1 MNISAPFI
9 RRPIATSL
17 IAAAFLVF
25 GLVGFFN
32 LPVAALPEVDFPT
45 IQVSA
50 SLPGASPETTASN
63 IAQPLERQFAQIP
76 GVTEMTSVSS
86 LGSSN
91 ITVQFDLSR
100 NIDSAEQDIQTAINA
115 ASGQLP
121 TNLPTAPRVRKVNP
135 ADAPVLIIALT
146 SETLPLAQVDDYAEN
161 ILSQQISRIDGV
173 GQVFVGGQQKP
184 AVRIQVDPRK
194 AAALGLQLD
203 AVRQLIASQTVNAP
217 KGNID
222 GPLKNYNIYANDQIL
237 DAGPWKSLVVGY
249 HKGAAI
255 RLSDIGAVSES
266 VENTEAGA
274 WSFAG
279 AANKDKALK
288 SGRAVLLV
296 IFKQPGAN
304 VIKTVDRIDAALPGL
319 EADIPPSIDVSVV
332 ADRTQ
337 TIRASV
343 RDVEIT
349 LLVTIALVVMVIF
362 LFLRNVRATL
372 IPSAII
378 PVCLLAT
385 CAVMLALH
393 FSLDNLSLMAMT
405 IAVGFVVDD
414 AIVMV
419 EVIWK
424 RIEHGMQPFE
434 AALAGSREIAFTIL
448 SISMSLIAVFTPL
461 VFMGGVVGRLM
472 QEFAL
477 TLSAAVL
484 VSITMS
490 LTLTPMLA
498 GQFLKAPQP
507 ASNAFTR
514 TLERGFHRL
523 ETSYAR
529 ALDVVLGHMRIT
541 LAVFLATMALAVV
554 LYVTVPTG
562 FFPQQDTGFIQG
574 VVLTSQDASF
584 AKMSGK
590 IEQVADVIR
599 RDRAVAGVAFFL
611 GSGNANQAN
620 INISLKPKDDGRTAS
635 ATDIINR
642 LRPQLN
648 RLVGVKAFLQAA
660 QDIRVGGRT
669 GQAQYQYTLS
679 DPDIDELNTWG
690 PRLLAAMQSTS
701 QLVDVSSDQQSAGA
715 AVNLTIDRNAAARFG
730 ISPADIDSAI
740 YNVIGQ
746 RQVAQYFTQVNSY
759 HVVMEGPPDLQAT
772 PALFDSVRLL
782 SPLTGKT
789 VPLSLFVR
797 VDPNATGALTISH
810 QSEFPATTISF
821 NLAPGASLGQA
832 TQVVE
837 NLRERLGAPRSVTG
851 SFQGT
856 AQAFQ
861 ESLASE
867 PILIAAALL
876 AVYIILGVLYE
887 SYIHPITILST
898 LPSAGVGALLML
910 LLVGQDLNVIGII
923 AIILLIGI
931 VKKNGIMIVD
941 VALRLERERHMDRA
955 GRRARGL
962 TPTAAADPDDHCVR
976 PPGRRAHGDR
986 RRHRLGVPPAAG
998 LGDHRRPDRLT
1009 GADVVHDAGDL
1020 HLPRPR
1026 PPPVR
1031 AGGDGPPRSRA
1042 GAEAGRALAETR
1054 LRSSAT
1060 DALQRHPAGPV
1071 AAIRGHERRDELVV
1085 IREPDCPALRA
1096 LRPLRAA
1103 IDSVPDC
1110 E

>member
-25 GLVGFFN
+25 GLVAFFN

-45 IQVSA
+45 IQVNA

-63 IAQPLERQFAQIP
+63 IAQPLERQFSQIP

-86 LGSSN
+86 LGSSSV
-91 ITVQFDLSR
+91 TLQFDLSR
-100 NIDSAEQDIQTAINA
+100 NIDSAEEDVQTAINA

-121 TNLPTAPRVRKVNP
+121 TNLPSAPTIRKVNP
-135 ADAPVLIIALT
+135 ADAPILIIALT
-146 SETLPLAQVDDYAEN
+146 SDTMPLSQVDDYAEN

-173 GQVFVGGQQKP
+173 GQVIVGGQQKP

-194 AAALGLQLD
+194 VAALGLQLD
-203 AVRQLIASQTVNAP
+203 AVRTAIANQTVNAP
-217 KGNID
+217 KGSINGD
-222 GPLKNYNIYANDQIL
+222 LKSYNIYANDQIL
-237 DAGPWKSLVVGY
+237 DVKPWQNLVVGY
-249 HKGAAI
+249 HNGAAI
-255 RLSDIGAVSES
+255 RLSDIGGVTQS
-266 VENTEAGA
+266 VENTLAGA
-274 WSFAG
+274 WAFAG
-279 AANKDKALK
+279 AANKDASLK
-288 SGRAVLLV
+288 SGRAVLLIV
-296 IFKQPGAN
+296 FKQPGAN
-304 VIKTVDRIDAALPGL
+304 VIETVNRIDKALPGL
-319 EADIPPSIDVSVV
+319 EADIPPAINVSVV

-349 LLVTIALVVMVIF
+349 LLITIALVVAVIF

-424 RIEHGMQPFE
+424 RIEHGEKPFE
-434 AALAGSREIAFTIL
+434 AALAGAGEVGFTIL
-448 SISMSLIAVFTPL
+448 TISISLIAVFSPL
-461 VFMGGVVGRLM
+461 AFMGGVVGRLM

-477 TLSAAVL
+477 TLSAAVI
-484 VSITMS
+484 VSIAMS

-498 GQFLKAPQP
+498 GQFLRNPEPPSNRFTKA
-507 ASNAFTR
+507 
-514 TLERGFHRL
+514 LERGFDRL
-523 ETSYAR
+523 EKGYAR
-529 ALDVVLGHMRIT
+529 ALDVVLEHMRLT
-541 LAVFLATMALAVV
+541 LAVFLATMALAAF
-554 LYVTVPTG
+554 LYMTVPTG

-584 AKMSGK
+584 EKMSGK
-590 IEQVADVIR
+590 IDQVADVIR
-599 RDRAVAGVAFFL
+599 QDPAVAGVAFFL
-611 GSGNANQAN
+611 GNGGSNQAN
-620 INISLKPKDDGRTAS
+620 LNISLKPKDEGRKLS

-642 LRPQLN
+642 LRPQLG
-648 RLVGVKAFLQAA
+648 RLVGVRTLLQAA
-660 QDIRVGGRT
+660 QDIRVGGRG

-679 DPDIDELNTWG
+679 DPDIEELNTWAPKLVTAMSG
-690 PRLLAAMQSTS
+690 AKQLA
-701 QLVDVSSDQQSAGA
+701 DVSSDQQSQGA
-715 AVNLTIDRNAAARFG
+715 AVRLTIDRDAAARFG
-730 ISPADIDSAI
+730 VAPADIDAAI
-740 YNVIGQ
+740 YNVLGQ

-759 HVVMEGPPDLQAT
+759 HVVMEGPPALQAT
-772 PALFDSVRLL
+772 PEVFNSVRVL

-789 VPLSLFVR
+789 VPLSLFVK
-797 VDPNATGALTISH
+797 VDPDATASLTISH

-821 NLAPGASLGQA
+821 NLAPGVSLGQA
-832 TQVVE
+832 TQIVQ
-837 NLRERLGAPRSVTG
+837 NLRDQLGAPRSMTG

-941 VALRLERERHMDRA
+941 VALRLEREHHMAPKDAVREA
-955 GRRARGL
+955 SHQRLRPILMTTACALLGGVPMVLGHGTGSEFRQPLGWAIIGGL
-962 TPTAAADPDDHCVR
+962 TVSQILTLFTTPVIYIYL
-976 PPGRRAHGDR
+976 DR
-986 RRHRLGVPPAAG
+986 IRQRFEPEETVTREGGTEPNPQPA
-998 LGDHRRPDRLT
+998 
-1009 GADVVHDAGDL
+1009 
-1020 HLPRPR
+1020 
-1026 PPPVR
+1026 
-1031 AGGDGPPRSRA
+1031 S
-1042 GAEAGRALAETR
+1042 
-1054 LRSSAT
+1054 
-1060 DALQRHPAGPV
+1060 
-1071 AAIRGHERRDELVV
+1071 
-1085 IREPDCPALRA
+1085 
-1096 LRPLRAA
+1096 
-1103 IDSVPDC
+1103 
-1110 E
+1110 

>member
-25 GLVGFFN
+25 GIVAFFN

-45 IQVSA
+45 IQVNA

-63 IAQPLERQFAQIP
+63 IAQPLERQFSQIP

-86 LGSSN
+86 LGSTN
-91 ITVQFDLSR
+91 IVVQFDLSR
-100 NIDSAEQDIQTAINA
+100 NIDSAEEDIQTAINA

-121 TNLPTAPRVRKVNP
+121 TNLPSAPTLRKVNP

-146 SETLPLAQVDDYAEN
+146 SATLPLSQVDDDAET
-161 ILSQQISRIDGV
+161 ILSQQISRIEGV

-194 AAALGLQLD
+194 VAALGLQLD
-203 AVRQLIASQTVNAP
+203 AVRQVIANQTVNDP
-217 KGNID
+217 KGNIN
-222 GPLKNYNIYANDQIL
+222 GALKNYNIYANDQIL
-237 DAGPWKSLVVGY
+237 DAAPWRDLVVGY
-249 HKGAAI
+249 HNGAAI
-255 RLSDIGAVSES
+255 RLSDIGGAVQG
-266 VENTEAGA
+266 VENDQAGA
-274 WSFAG
+274 WSFPG
-279 AANKDKALK
+279 AANLDKSLK
-288 SGRAVLLV
+288 PGRAVLLV

-304 VIKTVDRIDAALPGL
+304 VIKTVDRIKQALPHL
-319 EADIPPSIDVSVV
+319 EGDIPPSIDVSVV

-349 LLVTIALVVMVIF
+349 LLITIALVVMVIF
-362 LFLRNVRATL
+362 LFLRDVRATL

-424 RIEHGMQPFE
+424 RIEHGEKPFE
-434 AALAGSREIAFTIL
+434 AAIAGAGEVGFTIL
-448 SISMSLIAVFTPL
+448 TISMSLIAVFTPL

-484 VSITMS
+484 VSILMS

-498 GQFLKAPQP
+498 GRFLKTPSP
-507 ASNAFTR
+507 PSNPFIKA
-514 TLERGFHRL
+514 LERGFERL
-523 ETSYAR
+523 ERGYAR
-529 ALDVVLGHMRIT
+529 ALDTVLEHMR
-541 LAVFLATMALAVV
+541 LAFAVFLATMALAVV
-554 LYVTVPTG
+554 LYMSVPTG

-584 AKMSGK
+584 SKMSTK
-590 IEQVADVIR
+590 IEQVAAVIR
-599 RDRAVAGVAFFL
+599 KDPAVAGVAFFT
-611 GSGNANQAN
+611 NAGHAN
-620 INISLKPKDDGRTAS
+620 SANLNISLKPKDSGRKATA
-635 ATDIINR
+635 TQIITR

-648 RLVGVKAFLQAA
+648 SLIGVRAYLQAA
-660 QDIRVGGRT
+660 QDIIVGGRF

-679 DPDIDELNTWG
+679 DPDIDELNAWG
-690 PRLLAAMQSTS
+690 PKLVAAMQSTP
-701 QLVDVSSDQQSAGA
+701 QLVDVSSDQQSQGA

-730 ISPADIDSAI
+730 IAPADIDSAI

-759 HVVMEGPPDLQAT
+759 HVVMEGPANLQAT
-772 PALFDSVRLL
+772 PDVFNAVRVL

-789 VPLSLFVR
+789 VPLSLFVK
-797 VDPNATGALTISH
+797 VDPNATAALTISH

-821 NLAPGASLGQA
+821 NLAPGVSLGRA
-832 TQVVE
+832 TQIVQ
-837 NLRERLGAPRSVTG
+837 NLRDQLGAPHTITG

-861 ESLASE
+861 QSLSSE

-876 AVYIILGVLYE
+876 AVYIILGILYE

-910 LLVGQDLNVIGII
+910 LAVGQDLNVIGII

-941 VALRLERERHMDRA
+941 VALRMEREHHMRPKDAVREA
-955 GRRARGL
+955 SHQRLRPILMTTACALLGGVPMVLGHGTGSEFRQPLGWAIIGGL
-962 TPTAAADPDDHCVR
+962 TVSQVLTLFTTPVIYIYLDR
-976 PPGRRAHGDR
+976 IR
-986 RRHRLGVPPAAG
+986 RRFETHEDDPHAAG
-998 LGDHRRPDRLT
+998 
-1009 GADVVHDAGDL
+1009 HD
-1020 HLPRPR
+1020 PEPS
-1026 PPPVR
+1026 P
-1031 AGGDGPPRSRA
+1031 
-1042 GAEAGRALAETR
+1042 
-1054 LRSSAT
+1054 
-1060 DALQRHPAGPV
+1060 QPAG
-1071 AAIRGHERRDELVV
+1071 
-1085 IREPDCPALRA
+1085 
-1096 LRPLRAA
+1096 
-1103 IDSVPDC
+1103 
-1110 E
+1110 